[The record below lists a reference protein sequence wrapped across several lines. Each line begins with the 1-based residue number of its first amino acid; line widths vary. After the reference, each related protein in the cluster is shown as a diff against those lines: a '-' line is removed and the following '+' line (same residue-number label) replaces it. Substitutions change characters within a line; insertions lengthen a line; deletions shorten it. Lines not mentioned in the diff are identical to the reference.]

1 MKGDCRCD
9 EGVQMQVKNIS
20 RNRLDLGPF
29 FRKKG
34 CQAIAKQ
41 SPCFPWS
48 VAAAGGGV
56 IGGDRAGGGGQ
67 SCGSLPG

>member
-1 MKGDCRCD
+1 
-9 EGVQMQVKNIS
+9 MQVKNIS

-56 IGGDRAGGGGQ
+56 IGGDRAGGSVLRIFAWIMSDPGP
-67 SCGSLPG
+67 SCPISF